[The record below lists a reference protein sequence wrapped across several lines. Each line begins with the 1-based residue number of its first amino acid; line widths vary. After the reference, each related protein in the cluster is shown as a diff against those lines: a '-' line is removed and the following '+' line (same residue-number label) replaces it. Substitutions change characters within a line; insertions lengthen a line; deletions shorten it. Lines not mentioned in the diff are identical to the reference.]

1 MFSKNKRSIS
11 SALFFVITGFVL
23 QATAFA
29 AESNAKVFIV
39 SPKDGAVVSSPV
51 KVVFGIKG
59 MKVAPA
65 GINKPNT
72 GHHHLLIDAGPLA
85 SMTKP
90 IPKDA
95 HHMHFGKGQ
104 TETMLKLAPGKHTL
118 QLVLGDY
125 KHVPVGPALVSKK
138 ITIEVK

>member
-1 MFSKNKRSIS
+1 MLSRNVW
-11 SALFFVITGFVL
+11 AFVVTTVCAVFLSLPV
-23 QATAFA
+23 TSFA
-29 AESNAKVFIV
+29 ADKEVFIV

-59 MKVAPA
+59 MTVAPA
-65 GINKPNT
+65 GKKKPNS

-104 TETMLKLAPGKHTL
+104 TKTMLKLAPGKHTL
-118 QLVLGDY
+118 QLVFGDY
-125 KHVPVGPALVSKK
+125 KHVPIGPDMVSKP